1 VAGKTMKKI
10 IFIILITMACED
22 AKRVWDN
29 PYDPRSDRSLWAPDS
44 LMVNQKSPDEIEL
57 SWLRKGRDFDGF
69 KIDKKRGEEEWQ
81 DSIAVLWDSV
91 YTWIDT
97 LDLKEV
103 VKNPFEYIYHLYAF
117 ADSNVSNKI
126 SVRIK
131 PSTPGPPDKVDIISV
146 SYTTEPLMTVNW
158 KASIEGDFAKYNIY
172 RSIDSIGTQSLIQSY
187 NDKAVVVHTVTTF
200 DPTVENWF
208 WVEVEDSTGQKTM
221 GTGKGHVADLPPMAA
236 ILDSITYASGSF
248 ELKWSKSN
256 ISDFDE
262 YAIQQTDS
270 NGANIVVSISE
281 LNIEDNSKL
290 ISVEIDKEQYF
301 QIVTKDKWG
310 QTASS
315 NIQSASSF
323 QRIVKVDAL
332 TSSGDNLTIFN
343 RGPNL
348 SFTQTLRKDNLGN
361 VVNAYFPVWIQSG
374 KKVFAL
380 SSGGPGMV
388 ANDDGSD
395 LRIFTGEKILSL
407 SFNQDQLFAVY
418 TGIDHNIYLMSLNED
433 VSSSQL
439 TNITNNEWYG
449 DPEFFDNGKR
459 ILYWQQIH
467 QSNNNIGVKDIFSM
481 DLDGKNVKQIT
492 QAQNFDKFVM
502 PRMSPDGKKILYV
515 KEGDGLYIL
524 DYSLDETI
532 GVPVTKSDGEKV
544 VPENSEYFNNIRWSS
559 DSKKAILWSNEN
571 NSYFLY
577 VFELDKSPKL
587 RLLQPGGRYADWLYG
602 TNTDIIVFKSESSNG
617 MYTKSVK
624 ASSTSDPILFFDGEW
639 AQLQPRQ

>member
-1 VAGKTMKKI
+1 MMKKI
-10 IFIILITMACED
+10 IFIILIAMACED

-29 PYDPRSDRSLWAPDS
+29 PYDSRSDRSLWAPDS

-81 DSIAVLWDSV
+81 DSIVVLWDSV
-91 YTWIDT
+91 YTWVDT

-103 VKNPFEYIYHLYAF
+103 VKNPFEYIYQLYAF
-117 ADSNVSNKI
+117 ADSNTSNRV

-131 PSTPGPPDKVDIISV
+131 PSTPGPPDKVDVISV

-187 NDKAVVVHTVTTF
+187 NDKAVVVHTVTAF

-221 GTGKGHVADLPPMAA
+221 GTGKGHVKDPPPTAA
-236 ILDSITYASGSF
+236 ILDSITYASDLF
-248 ELKWSKSN
+248 ELKWSKPN

-270 NGANIVVSISE
+270 NGANIVESISE
-281 LNIEDNSKL
+281 LNIEDNSRL

-323 QRIVKVDAL
+323 QRIVKVDDL
-332 TSSGDNLTIFN
+332 TGSGDNLTIYN

-348 SFTQTLRKDNLGN
+348 SFTQNLRKDNLGN
-361 VVNAYFPVWIQSG
+361 AVNAYFPVWIQSG

-380 SSGGPGMV
+380 SSGGPGLV

-433 VSSSQL
+433 VSPSQL

-544 VPENSEYFNNIRWSS
+544 VPENSEYFKNIRWSS

-571 NSYFLY
+571 DSYFLY
-577 VFELDKSPKL
+577 VFELGKTPEL
-587 RLLQPGGRYADWLYG
+587 TLLQTGGRYADWLYG

-617 MYTKSVK
+617 MYTKAVN
-624 ASSTSDPILFFDGEW
+624 ASSTADPILFFDGEW

>member
-1 VAGKTMKKI
+1 MMKKI
-10 IFIILITMACED
+10 IFIILIAMACED

-29 PYDPRSDRSLWAPDS
+29 PYDSRSDRSLWAPDS

-81 DSIAVLWDSV
+81 DSIVVLWDSV
-91 YTWIDT
+91 YTWVDT

-103 VKNPFEYIYHLYAF
+103 VKNPFEYIYQLYAF
-117 ADSNVSNKI
+117 ADSNTSNRV

-131 PSTPGPPDKVDIISV
+131 PSTPGPPDKVDVISV

-187 NDKAVVVHTVTTF
+187 NDKAVVVHTVTAF

-221 GTGKGHVADLPPMAA
+221 GTGKGHVKDPPPTAA
-236 ILDSITYASGSF
+236 ILDSITYASDLF

-270 NGANIVVSISE
+270 NGANIVESISE
-281 LNIEDNSKL
+281 LNIEDNSRL

-323 QRIVKVDAL
+323 QRIVKVDDL
-332 TSSGDNLTIFN
+332 TGSGDNLTIYN

-348 SFTQTLRKDNLGN
+348 SFTQNLRKDNLGN

-380 SSGGPGMV
+380 SSGSPGLV

-433 VSSSQL
+433 VSPSQL

-449 DPEFFDNGKR
+449 DPEFFDNGKL

-544 VPENSEYFNNIRWSS
+544 VPENSEYFKNIRWSS

-571 NSYFLY
+571 DSYFLY
-577 VFELDKSPKL
+577 VFELGKSPEL
-587 RLLQPGGRYADWLYG
+587 RLLQTGGRYADWLYG

-617 MYTKSVK
+617 MYTKSVN

>member
-1 VAGKTMKKI
+1 MMKKI
-10 IFIILITMACED
+10 IFIILIAMACED

-29 PYDPRSDRSLWAPDS
+29 PYDSRSDRSLWAPDS

-69 KIDKKRGEEEWQ
+69 KIDKKRGEEEWR
-81 DSIAVLWDSV
+81 DSIVVLWDSV
-91 YTWIDT
+91 YTWVDT

-103 VKNPFEYIYHLYAF
+103 VKNPFEYIYQLYAF
-117 ADSNVSNKI
+117 ADSNTSNRV

-131 PSTPGPPDKVDIISV
+131 PSTPGPPDKVDVISV

-187 NDKAVVVHTVTTF
+187 NDKAVVVHTVTAF

-221 GTGKGHVADLPPMAA
+221 GTGKGHVKDPPPTAA
-236 ILDSITYASGSF
+236 ILDSITYASDLF
-248 ELKWSKSN
+248 ELKWSKPN

-270 NGANIVVSISE
+270 NGANIVESISE
-281 LNIEDNSKL
+281 LNIEDNSRL

-323 QRIVKVDAL
+323 QRIVKVDDL
-332 TSSGDNLTIFN
+332 TGSGDNLTIYN

-348 SFTQTLRKDNLGN
+348 SFTQNLRKDNLGN
-361 VVNAYFPVWIQSG
+361 AVNAYFPVWIQSG

-380 SSGGPGMV
+380 SSGGPGLV

-433 VSSSQL
+433 VSPSQL

-449 DPEFFDNGKR
+449 DPEFFDNGKL

-544 VPENSEYFNNIRWSS
+544 VPENSEYFKNIRWSS

-571 NSYFLY
+571 DSYFLY
-577 VFELDKSPKL
+577 VFELGKSPEL
-587 RLLQPGGRYADWLYG
+587 RLLQTGGRYADWLYG

-617 MYTKSVK
+617 MYTKSVN

>member
-1 VAGKTMKKI
+1 MMKKI
-10 IFIILITMACED
+10 IFIILIAMACED

-29 PYDPRSDRSLWAPDS
+29 PYDSRSDRSLWAPDS

-81 DSIAVLWDSV
+81 DSIVVLWDSV
-91 YTWIDT
+91 YTWVDT

-103 VKNPFEYIYHLYAF
+103 VKNPFEYIYQLYAF
-117 ADSNVSNKI
+117 ADSNTSNRV

-131 PSTPGPPDKVDIISV
+131 PSTPGPPDKVDVISV

-187 NDKAVVVHTVTTF
+187 NDKAVVVHTVTAF

-221 GTGKGHVADLPPMAA
+221 GTGKGHVKDPPPTAA
-236 ILDSITYASGSF
+236 ILDSITYASDLF
-248 ELKWSKSN
+248 ELKWSKPN

-270 NGANIVVSISE
+270 NGANIVESISE
-281 LNIEDNSKL
+281 LNIEDNSRL

-323 QRIVKVDAL
+323 QRIVKVDDL
-332 TSSGDNLTIFN
+332 TGSGDNLTIYN

-348 SFTQTLRKDNLGN
+348 SFTQNLRKDNLGN
-361 VVNAYFPVWIQSG
+361 AVNAYFPVWIQSG

-380 SSGGPGMV
+380 SSGGPGLV

-433 VSSSQL
+433 VSPSQL

-449 DPEFFDNGKR
+449 DPEFFDNGKL

-544 VPENSEYFNNIRWSS
+544 VPENSEYFKNIRWSS

-571 NSYFLY
+571 DSYFLY
-577 VFELDKSPKL
+577 VFELGKSPEL
-587 RLLQPGGRYADWLYG
+587 RLLQTGGRYADWLYG

-617 MYTKSVK
+617 MYTKSVN

>member
-1 VAGKTMKKI
+1 MMKKI
-10 IFIILITMACED
+10 IFIILIAMACED

-29 PYDPRSDRSLWAPDS
+29 PYDSRSDRSLWAPDS

-69 KIDKKRGEEEWQ
+69 KIDKKRGEEEWR
-81 DSIAVLWDSV
+81 DSIVVLWDSV
-91 YTWIDT
+91 YTWVDT

-103 VKNPFEYIYHLYAF
+103 VKNPFEYIYQLYAF
-117 ADSNVSNKI
+117 ADSNTSNRV

-131 PSTPGPPDKVDIISV
+131 PSTPGPPDKVDVISV

-187 NDKAVVVHTVTTF
+187 NDKAVVVHTVTAF

-221 GTGKGHVADLPPMAA
+221 GTGKGHVKDPPPTAA
-236 ILDSITYASGSF
+236 ILDSITYASDLF
-248 ELKWSKSN
+248 ELKWSKPN

-270 NGANIVVSISE
+270 NGANIVESISE
-281 LNIEDNSKL
+281 LNIEDNSRL

-323 QRIVKVDAL
+323 QRIVKVDYL
-332 TSSGDNLTIFN
+332 TGSGDNLTIYN

-348 SFTQTLRKDNLGN
+348 SFTQNLRKDNLGN
-361 VVNAYFPVWIQSG
+361 AVNAYFPVWIQSG

-380 SSGGPGMV
+380 SSGGPGLV

-433 VSSSQL
+433 VSPSQL

-449 DPEFFDNGKR
+449 DPEFFDNGKL

-544 VPENSEYFNNIRWSS
+544 VPENSEYFKNIRWSS

-571 NSYFLY
+571 DSYFLY
-577 VFELDKSPKL
+577 VFELGKSPEL
-587 RLLQPGGRYADWLYG
+587 RLLQTGGRYADWLYG

-617 MYTKSVK
+617 MYTKSVN